1 MELLRKF
8 LLTVARS
15 FGISSR
21 EKASGSSVSW
31 RDKAQGA
38 PPAKPPDS
46 KKSE

>member
-21 EKASGSSVSW
+21 EKASGGPASW

-38 PPAKPPDS
+38 PAATPPDS
-46 KKSE
+46 KKPE